1 MNKNAKLQRNFCC
14 SFSRVSRYSLIGLL
28 GVILL
33 SDAVGAKVGG
43 LENYSPKRSPEILLD
58 KYRDNFP
65 SLETGDKQVLLKNY
79 HNQREI
85 YLAQQSAPTPSIP
98 LNTEQQ
104 KLYEQGVKLF
114 QEAQELKKKGNREG
128 YDQAINKYQQAL
140 KIVQSIGLR
149 QEEAEINQNIGVV
162 YFLLSDYKNALE
174 SHKKALSIWQE
185 LNQPLQQASALSLIG
200 NVYVGIGEHE
210 KAIEY
215 FNQAESS
222 FRAQKQFGFV
232 AITLNSAS
240 NAYMRLGQMKNAL
253 NSLNQAIEIYRTTF
267 IDIDKE
273 AYILD
278 RIAFV
283 YSQISESDTAFQY
296 YNQALDIQRKRRDF
310 PAQAIIMRHIGSLHL
325 KLGKHQQALEFLN
338 KALEIQ
344 QTKGTLID
352 QGLIIQDIADVHISL
367 GAYNQGIEEY
377 KKAKSLFHQAGLTSL
392 ESQAIG
398 LIVSVYRS
406 FLGDNQKALKYTN
419 EALQLQRQGG
429 DKEDEAS
436 TLNQQADIYLLQ
448 GDYQIALD
456 LYNQALKIERFITKN
471 PRAEARTLGNI
482 ALLYNSLGD
491 PNSSI
496 KTYNQALD
504 IYTKLDNQSE
514 QARIMRAIG
523 NVYQLDGRYNEA
535 FKYYNQALSLYQRQ
549 KDHQLEIATL
559 WGIAKTHR
567 SSKDYDKAFDA
578 ANQAL
583 VLSQQYQYSFEQTA
597 SLGIIGSVYFAQ
609 GDYQNALNSYKNI
622 LVDYRKAGLRI
633 KEAET
638 LNTMS
643 MAYEFQ
649 KNYNQAI
656 DRLNEELKLRRE
668 LKDKTGE
675 AQALYQIAINQRNLG
690 NLEAA
695 LSNIQTTINIVESIR
710 GNVQSDELRTSYFAT
725 VQNYYKFYIDLLM
738 QLHEKDPTKVC
749 ELNIQ
754 YFKINDRCD
763 AVALHISERARARS
777 LVELLTE
784 ANAKIRKGANPELI
798 QQERDLLQK
807 LDTKQKLLQDLES
820 RSQKDPVTE
829 ASIKRCQKDI
839 ENLLSQY
846 RELQTKIRTTSPKYA
861 ALKYPEPLKL
871 DQIQQQLDKDTILLQ
886 YSLGEQRSYVWVVT
900 PNSLH
905 SYELPKRKL
914 IETAALDLKAGLQDI
929 ANQGTSPDNIPLA
942 GKKISITQAANQLSE
957 LIIAPVTKHLGQ
969 KRLVVV
975 ADGVLQ
981 YIPFA
986 ALTIPQSSIS
996 QKNYQ
1001 PLLLNHEI
1009 VNLPSASTIDILR
1022 KEIKERKAPKTLAVL
1037 ADPVFS
1043 KQDERLANNCQNPQP
1058 FLSNNAQQLA
1068 INPQNSSYNIEL
1080 DLEKSALIRATRDI
1094 NWDNI
1099 TRLKKTRTEALE
1111 IMKFVDDSE
1120 QIHAFDCEANYAWAS
1135 NPELSQYRY
1144 LLFATHGILN
1154 DINPELSG
1162 IVLSLVDKNG
1172 NPTQK
1177 PFLQL
1182 SDLFNLDYPAELIVL
1197 SACETGLGKE
1207 VSGEGLVGLTRGL
1220 MYAGAARVAVSLW
1233 SVEEEATSKLMREF
1247 YREILQNGKTPA
1259 AALRAAQLEM
1269 WRQEEWR
1276 NPYSWAGFTLLGEW
1290 R

>member
-1 MNKNAKLQRNFCC
+1 M
-14 SFSRVSRYSLIGLL
+14 
-28 GVILL
+28 GVVLL

-43 LENYSPKRSPEILLD
+43 LQNYSPEISPEILLD

-65 SLETGDKQVLLKNY
+65 SLETGEKQVLLRSY
-79 HNQREI
+79 QNQQQI
-85 YLAQQSAPTPSIP
+85 YLAQQPASTPSIP
-98 LNTEQQ
+98 LNSEQQ
-104 KLYEQGVKLF
+104 KLYQQGVKLV
-114 QEAQELKKKGNREG
+114 QEGQELGKKVNRESYEQAIKKYQQALEIAQKLGLQREEVEILVYIGGAYSGISEEQTALNYLEQALEKSQQLKPLYKAGILGYIGSIYTNMDLLDNALSHLKEAQTIIIEQKKLEPDELGLLASFYKSMAIVYNRKGDPDKALISLEQALKIYRDTLKSPTGQADVLEDIGFIHSLRGETSKAFEKYNQVLTILEKGN
-128 YDQAINKYQQAL
+128 DLPAQAEILERIASLHSKLGKYQQAL
-140 KIVQSIGLR
+140 KNLYKALKLLQQKESTSIQQGTTITSIADIYVLLGYYQKAIQYY
-149 QEEAEINQNIGVV
+149 QEAKNIYNKAGDT
-162 YFLLSDYKNALE
+162 YLGSLASLTIANIYKNFAGDYQKARIFLDEALAFQTDNKE
-174 SHKKALSIWQE
+174 LQASVMKEKADIYTSEADYQKALDEYNKILQIQHSIPNLKSE
-185 LNQPLQQASALSLIG
+185 ASTFKSIALLYKLLG
-200 NVYVGIGEHE
+200 DY
-210 KAIEY
+210 
-215 FNQAESS
+215 ESS
-222 FRAQKQFGFV
+222 
-232 AITLNSAS
+232 
-240 NAYMRLGQMKNAL
+240 
-253 NSLNQAIEIYRTTF
+253 
-267 IDIDKE
+267 
-273 AYILD
+273 
-278 RIAFV
+278 
-283 YSQISESDTAFQY
+283 
-296 YNQALDIQRKRRDF
+296 IQN
-310 PAQAIIMRHIGSLHL
+310 
-325 KLGKHQQALEFLN
+325 LN
-338 KALEIQ
+338 KALNI
-344 QTKGTLID
+344 
-352 QGLIIQDIADVHISL
+352 
-367 GAYNQGIEEY
+367 Y
-377 KKAKSLFHQAGLTSL
+377 KQIKDKPR
-392 ESQAIG
+392 QAI
-398 LIVSVYRS
+398 
-406 FLGDNQKALKYTN
+406 
-419 EALQLQRQGG
+419 
-429 DKEDEAS
+429 
-436 TLNQQADIYLLQ
+436 
-448 GDYQIALD
+448 
-456 LYNQALKIERFITKN
+456 
-471 PRAEARTLGNI
+471 TLGFI
-482 ALLYNSLGD
+482 GTIYETAGKYDESLK
-491 PNSSI
+491 S
-496 KTYNQALD
+496 Y
-504 IYTKLDNQSE
+504 E
-514 QARIMRAIG
+514 
-523 NVYQLDGRYNEA
+523 
-535 FKYYNQALSLYQRQ
+535 QALSLLNKESYQSEILTLQGMVRTYYSL
-549 KDHQLEIATL
+549 KNYPKALETAEKAL
-559 WGIAKTHR
+559 AL
-567 SSKDYDKAFDA
+567 SKDKGKYEETRSLSVLSNVYFSKGDYK
-578 ANQAL
+578 QAL
-583 VLSQQYQYSFEQTA
+583 ENYQKVLESFQQLGLLPEKADALSDIGMTYTLSKQYQ
-597 SLGIIGSVYFAQ
+597 
-609 GDYQNALNSYKNI
+609 
-622 LVDYRKAGLRI
+622 
-633 KEAET
+633 
-638 LNTMS
+638 
-643 MAYEFQ
+643 
-649 KNYNQAI
+649 QAI
-656 DRLNEELKLRRE
+656 DTFNEELKLRRI
-668 LKDKTGE
+668 LIDKTGE
-675 AQALYQIAINQRNLG
+675 AQALYNIAINQRNLG
-690 NLEAA
+690 KLEAA
-695 LSNIQTTINIVESIR
+695 LSNIQTTINIVENIR

-738 QLHEKDPTKVC
+738 QLHEKDPSKVC
-749 ELNIQ
+749 EFNIQ
-754 YFKINDRCD
+754 DLKIKDRCD
-763 AVALHISERARARS
+763 AVALHISERARAIS

-798 QQERDLLQK
+798 QEERDLLQK
-807 LDTKQKLLQDLES
+807 LDTKQKLLQNLES
-820 RSQKDPVTE
+820 SSQKDPIAK
-829 ASIKRCQKDI
+829 ASIKKCQQEI

-886 YSLGEQRSYVWVVT
+886 YSLGEQRSYIWVVT

-914 IETAALDLKAGLQDI
+914 IETAALDLKARLQDI

-957 LIIAPVTKHLGQ
+957 SILAPVTKHLGQ

-975 ADGVLQ
+975 SDGVLQ

-1009 VNLPSASTIDILR
+1009 ANLPSASTIDILR
-1022 KEIKERKAPKTLAVL
+1022 KEIKERKPPKTLAVL

-1058 FLSNNAQQLA
+1058 FLSNNDQQLA
-1068 INPQNSSYNIEL
+1068 INPQNSSYNVEF

-1094 NWDNI
+1094 NLGNI
-1099 TRLKKTRTEALE
+1099 TRLKKTRTEAIE

-1120 QIHAFDCEANYAWAS
+1120 QIHAFDCDANYAWVS